1 VKLISYKLR
10 DRASYGI
17 VTDQGVIDAA
27 RHLGER
33 YPTLRAA
40 LAGDA
45 LSELKKLA
53 GSGEVNHKL
62 ADVTLLPVIPDP
74 EKILCVGI
82 NYAAHVKETGREMPT
97 KVMIF
102 TRFANTQVG
111 HNQPMLKPK
120 VSDRYDFE
128 GELAVVIGKRG
139 RYIEEKDALSY
150 VAGYSCYNDGSI
162 RDWQRHTTQFTP
174 GKNFPGTGA
183 FGPWLVTADEI
194 PDPSKLTLTT
204 RLNGQVMQ
212 QSGTDD
218 LIFSVPHCIAYCSSF
233 TYLEPGDVIITG
245 TPGGV
250 GNYREPPIYMKAG
263 DKIEVDITRIGTLV
277 NPIADEK
284 V

>member
-1 VKLISYKLR
+1 MKLISFKAR

-17 VTDQGVIDAA
+17 VTDQGVIDAG
-27 RHLGER
+27 RRLGER

-40 LAGDA
+40 LAGNA
-45 LSELKKLA
+45 LAEITKLA
-53 GSGEVNHKL
+53 GAGDIDHKL
-62 ADVTLLPVIPDP
+62 ADITYLPVITDP

-111 HNQPMLKPK
+111 HNQPMLRPK

-139 RYIEEKDALSY
+139 RYVEEKDALSY

-204 RLNGQVMQ
+204 RLNGTVMQ

-218 LIFSVPHCIAYCSSF
+218 LIFSVPHCISYCSSF

-250 GNYREPPIYMKAG
+250 GNYRQPPIYMKAG
-263 DKIEVDITRIGTLV
+263 DKIEVDITSIGTLV

>member
-1 VKLISYKLR
+1 MKLTSYRVR

-17 VTDQGVIDAA
+17 VTDEGVIDAG

-40 LAGDA
+40 LAGNA
-45 LSELKKLA
+45 LPELKKLA
-53 GSGEVNHKL
+53 GSGEINHKFG
-62 ADVTLLPVIPDP
+62 DISFLPVIPDP

-111 HNQPMLKPK
+111 HNQSMLKPK

-128 GELAVVIGKRG
+128 GELAVIIGKRG
-139 RYIEEKDALSY
+139 RYISEQDALGH

-183 FGPWLVTADEI
+183 FGPWLVTTDEI

-204 RLNGQVMQ
+204 RLNGKVMQ

-218 LIFSVPHCIAYCSSF
+218 LIFSVQHCISYCSSF
-233 TYLEPGDVIITG
+233 TYLEPGDASITG

-250 GNYREPPIYMKAG
+250 GNYREPPIFMKSG
-263 DKIEVDITRIGTLV
+263 DKIEVDITAIGTLV
-277 NPIADEK
+277 NSIADEK

>member
-1 VKLISYKLR
+1 MKLTSYRVR

-17 VTDQGVIDAA
+17 VTGEGVIDAA

-40 LAGDA
+40 LAGNA
-45 LSELKKLA
+45 LPELKKLA
-53 GSGEVNHKL
+53 GSGEINHKL
-62 ADVTLLPVIPDP
+62 ADISFLPVIPDP

-128 GELAVVIGKRG
+128 GELAVIIGKRG
-139 RYIEEKDALSY
+139 RYVSEQDALGH
-150 VAGYSCYNDGSI
+150 VAGYACYNDGSI

-204 RLNGQVMQ
+204 RLNGTVMQ

-218 LIFSVPHCIAYCSSF
+218 LIFSVQHCIAYCSSF

-250 GNYREPPIYMKAG
+250 GNYREPPIFMKPG
-263 DKIEVDITRIGTLV
+263 DKIEVDITGIGTLV
-277 NPIADEK
+277 NTIAEEQA
-284 V
+284 

>member
-1 VKLISYKLR
+1 MKLTSYR
-10 DRASYGI
+10 VGDRASYGI
-17 VTDQGVIDAA
+17 VTGEGVIDAA
-27 RHLGER
+27 RHLGDR

-40 LAGDA
+40 LAGNA
-45 LSELKKLA
+45 LPELKKLVA
-53 GSGEVNHKL
+53 SGEINHKL
-62 ADVTLLPVIPDP
+62 ADIAFLPVIPDP

-128 GELAVVIGKRG
+128 GELAVIIGKRG
-139 RYIEEKDALSY
+139 RYISEADALSH

-183 FGPWLVTADEI
+183 FGPWLVTPDEI

-204 RLNGQVMQ
+204 RLNGTVMQ

-250 GNYREPPIYMKAG
+250 GNYREPPIFMKPG
-263 DKIEVDITRIGTLV
+263 DKIEVDITSIGTLV
-277 NPIADEK
+277 NSIADEK